1 MRKYIITKETISI
14 WDLKTSDKEPDSSV
28 PDALGATCGAG
39 SRSCRRL
46 NSCTWGACI
55 WTF

>member
-28 PDALGATCGAG
+28 PA
-39 SRSCRRL
+39 
-46 NSCTWGACI
+46 
-55 WTF
+55 

>member
-14 WDLKTSDKEPDSSV
+14 WDLKTSDMEPDSAV
-28 PDALGATCGAG
+28 PDALDATCGAG

-46 NSCTWGACI
+46 NSCTWGACK